1 MASRSRVEKEL
12 EQLEA
17 LVGRGEIDEARMV
30 VTLGDGYPFK
40 APGVSFALTTIP
52 YHPNICPTT
61 GGVCMDILLN
71 QEMWSPIMS
80 VEKVCVA
87 VLSLLTDAN
96 PDHGLNS
103 DALDFFDGKGIL
115 LMRAASLALSI
126 TNFGRDLYWMASIT
140 TSLAGDKHEILLIAL
155 NRPSMRNA
163 IDRPMADAL
172 YPTLKDF
179 DENKSARVAI
189 IHGCGKDFCAGAD
202 LSSISK
208 RENEAPAIS
217 IEEDKSPLGCELGLC
232 GSVQAM
238 LGLFGVPLVDGG
250 TINLPSLI
258 GHSRAMDMARG
269 PTVLTGRAVEAEEA
283 VRWGLAT
290 RMVERTEDLVPEAI
304 KLATI
309 IAGFPQ
315 HCMQSDRLGLLDAR
329 LQTIDLCIL

>member
-17 LVGRGEIDEARMV
+17 LVGRGEIDEVRMV

-40 APGVSFALTTIP
+40 APGVRFALTTIP

-96 PDHGLNS
+96 PDHGLNL
-103 DALDFFDGKGIL
+103 DALDF
-115 LMRAASLALSI
+115 
-126 TNFGRDLYWMASIT
+126 YWMASIT
-140 TSLAGDKHEILLIAL
+140 TSLAGDRHEVLLISL
-155 NRPSMRNA
+155 NRPSVRNA

-172 YPTLKDF
+172 YRTLKDF
-179 DENKSARVAI
+179 DDNESAKVAI
-189 IHGCGKDFCAGAD
+189 IRGCGKDFCAGAD

-208 RENEAPAIS
+208 GEDLAPAIS
-217 IEEDKSPLGCELGLC
+217 IEGDKSPLGFARLTLSKPVIAAVSGHAVAGGLELAAWCDMRIIDRTAKFGVYC
-232 GSVQAM
+232 RR
-238 LGLFGVPLVDGG
+238 FGVPLVDGG

-258 GHSRAMDMARG
+258 GHS
-269 PTVLTGRAVEAEEA
+269 
-283 VRWGLAT
+283 
-290 RMVERTEDLVPEAI
+290 
-304 KLATI
+304 
-309 IAGFPQ
+309 
-315 HCMQSDRLGLLDAR
+315 
-329 LQTIDLCIL
+329 